1 MSLVLPGVSVRQ
13 QRAMSDKAPVEAHV
27 LPASSLVDPHQD
39 IGPKVTVK
47 HTFINVE
54 DEESPVPDAHRGAK
68 TCLARYSDS
77 NVSFTPLHR
86 DDYDGADEEHYEQ
99 GSQQPMASSAGSR
112 GASLSLCLSDDGE
125 LKYASGSS
133 PLEQRCYS
141 PAKSEAFPPPPS
153 YAAPATFDEEDQP
166 TPPPVV
172 PPGTSQVSFLDAS
185 HVQFGG
191 HSPANGNDADDLEVN
206 GAAAATTLS
215 GEARVT
221 VKNTFIDIE
230 GDRPNYDDR
239 NTRTCMARLS
249 EPPASF
255 PSTPIVGLAGD
266 AVVSN
271 QQQGSPSVGSQS
283 HGTLGPDGHPVCQ
296 PCAWFYKD
304 TGCHN
309 KASCRYC
316 HLCPQGEL
324 KNRKKLKIARL
335 RNQEGDTA
343 AANGNNG
350 G

>member
-13 QRAMSDKAPVEAHV
+13 QRANTDLGPVQAHV
-27 LPASSLVDPHQD
+27 LPAAPVVDAHQD
-39 IGPKVTVK
+39 SGPKVTVK

-54 DEESPVPDAHRGAK
+54 DEESAVPDAHRGAK

-86 DDYDGADEEHYEQ
+86 DDYVVADEEHYEQ
-99 GSQQPMASSAGSR
+99 GYPETPMGGSQQPMATSSAGSR

-133 PLEQRCYS
+133 PLEQRSYS
-141 PAKSEAFPPPPS
+141 PAECEAFPPPPS
-153 YAAPATFDEEDQP
+153 YAAPATFAEDQP
-166 TPPPVV
+166 SPPPVA
-172 PPGTSQVSFLDAS
+172 PPGTSQVSFMDAS
-185 HVQFGG
+185 HVQFGS
-191 HSPANGNDADDLEVN
+191 HSPANGSDANDL
-206 GAAAATTLS
+206 
-215 GEARVT
+215 EARVT

-249 EPPASF
+249 EPSAF

-266 AVVSN
+266 AADSK
-271 QQQGSPSVGSQS
+271 QQGSPSVGSQL

-335 RNQEGDTA
+335 RNQEGEAT
-343 AANGNNG
+343 GNNG